1 MAQTPPPCPPIPAA
15 LSHGSAAGCAVGYGG
30 SPAGMCHDTAA
41 SPTGPRASLAALRE
55 SRYEDEMQCLEK
67 SSPKL
72 AKGSRRRCLP
82 RARHGTSAHATA
94 QRDRP
99 CARSEAAPKTIPALP
114 APPFASQRG
123 RSCREKK
130 FAPQAGRPAHT
141 PCFAK
146 CIRSIP
152 ATNRLAGALSG
163 TREGRAM

>member
-1 MAQTPPPCPPIPAA
+1 M
-15 LSHGSAAGCAVGYGG
+15 GYGG
-30 SPAGMCHDTAA
+30 SPAGMCHDDTTA
-41 SPTGPRASLAALRE
+41 SPTGPRASLAALHE
-55 SRYEDEMQCLEK
+55 SRYGGEMKCLEK

-72 AKGSRRRCLP
+72 TKGSQRRCFP
-82 RARHGTSAHATA
+82 RARHGTSAHGTA
-94 QRDRP
+94 QRGRT

-130 FAPQAGRPAHT
+130 FFAPQAGRPTHT